1 MELPSLNRHL
11 FSSSDADELQQV
23 LRLAQGLKE
32 RIKWNPKDTFAAEEL
47 ERVSQ
52 REHQLKKSL
61 GYV

>member
-23 LRLAQGLKE
+23 LRLVQGLKE
-32 RIKWNPKDTFAAEEL
+32 RLKWNPKDTFAAEEL

-52 REHQLKKSL
+52 REQQLKKSL

>member
-11 FSSSDADELQQV
+11 FSSSDAEELQQV

-32 RIKWNPKDTFAAEEL
+32 RVKWNPRDTFAAEEL

>member
-23 LRLAQGLKE
+23 IRLAQGLKD
-32 RIKWNPKDTFAAEEL
+32 RVKWNPKDAFAAEEL
-47 ERVSQ
+47 ERVSH

>member
-23 LRLAQGLKE
+23 IRLAQGLKE
-32 RIKWNPKDTFAAEEL
+32 RLKWNPRDTFAAEEL

>member
-23 LRLAQGLKE
+23 IRLAQGLKE
-32 RIKWNPKDTFAAEEL
+32 RLKWNPRDTFAAEEL
-47 ERVSQ
+47 ERVSK